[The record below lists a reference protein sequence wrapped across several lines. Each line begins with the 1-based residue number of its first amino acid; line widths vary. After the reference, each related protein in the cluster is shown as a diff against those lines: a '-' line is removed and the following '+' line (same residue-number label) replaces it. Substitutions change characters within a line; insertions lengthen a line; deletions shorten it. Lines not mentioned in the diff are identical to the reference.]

1 MTTLSMPASRGPARL
16 DQLEQRFAELGNR
29 LEDSPVTEAL
39 SVLHAIVHEMADR
52 STPPAGTGTTPADD
66 VPGPTL
72 QDVADL
78 YRTAPPMAGAAE
90 STGLPVG
97 TPAPDFTLPD
107 ADGRPVS
114 LSDFR
119 GRPVVL
125 VFYPLDWSPGCSRQL
140 ELYQQ
145 ELAEFEARG
154 AALIGVSVDSVYSH
168 GAWAAVRGITFPLL
182 SDFHPKGEVARRYG
196 VWRNSDGFSDRAL
209 YVVDADGV
217 IRWAHVSPRIEHLPD
232 VYDLFATLD
241 EVAAR
246 PRAA

>member
-1 MTTLSMPASRGPARL
+1 MTSSPAKSVAPTRLQQLEERFAALGDRL
-16 DQLEQRFAELGNR
+16 DE
-29 LEDSPVTEAL
+29 SPVGEAL
-39 SVLHAIVHEMADR
+39 SVLHAIVQEVAR
-52 STPPAGTGTTPADD
+52 QAPPPEQSASGT
-66 VPGPTL
+66 TL

-78 YRTAPPMAGAAE
+78 YLTAPPMTGAAE

-97 TPAPDFTLPD
+97 TVAPEFTLPD

-119 GRPVVL
+119 GRSVVL

-140 ELYQQ
+140 ELYEQ

-154 AALIGVSVDSVYSH
+154 ATPIGVSVDSIYSH

-182 SDFHPKGEVARRYG
+182 SDFHPKGDVARRYG
-196 VWRNSDGFSDRAL
+196 VWRESDGFSDRAL

-217 IRWAHVSPRIEHLPD
+217 IRYVDVSARVEHLPD
-232 VYDLFATLD
+232 IYDVFAALD
-241 EVAAR
+241 QMAGQQPAA
-246 PRAA
+246 